1 MTPTDSPI
9 LRCEMA
15 HVMVHTDQTHAE
27 CAHEHHCPP
36 GSVCP
41 LAGCFAQMFAA
52 YRGMNN
58 SVGSALTPIH
68 HSR

>member
-1 MTPTDSPI
+1 MNPTDSPI
-9 LRCEMA
+9 LRCEIA
-15 HVMVHTDQTHAE
+15 HAMVRTDRTQAE

-36 GSVCP
+36 GVVCP